1 MTESASESNRS
12 AAKPLEN
19 PGLTPKML
27 NHVAWVTHDVKA
39 TADFYTRIMG
49 MELASTV
56 YDDSVPSTGDSFP
69 YFHIFFR
76 MQDGSTI
83 AFFEAP
89 GLPARPKITHPAYA
103 IFDHIALE
111 AKDREEV
118 SRWHKW
124 LDANGVEVIGPTD
137 HKGLIFSIYF
147 HDNNGIRLEITTP
160 LDENWNKHT
169 QQGYKD
175 LEMWVAVKDRAI
187 NEGRDI
193 AECLVEH
200 IRERRL
206 RYDSKPPSA

>member
-1 MTESASESNRS
+1 MKKIAILAGVVVAVIGVAQPFR
-12 AAKPLEN
+12 AADAQAPRTSTALPSFGE
-19 PGLTPKML
+19 PGISP
-27 NHVAWVTHDVKA
+27 
-39 TADFYTRIMG
+39 
-49 MELASTV
+49 
-56 YDDSVPSTGDSFP
+56 
-69 YFHIFFR
+69 
-76 MQDGSTI
+76 DGSTI

-137 HKGLIFSIYF
+137 HKGLILSIYF

-169 QQGYKD
+169 QQGYED

-187 NEGRDI
+187 SEGRDI